1 MQLSFGRGEQLYCLQ
16 NNPWPQST
24 KSLVLGEKPELL
36 FKMEQ
41 SPSSSKPGL
50 PCEKPGRS
58 TAQSCV
64 FCFSP
69 WNYFAHQGQPQKE
82 RDSTLCWRLWKLCH
96 LSCAS
101 AQEQI
106 LLLSGGGNRYAPGYQ
121 EQPLIPAMPCSVLE
135 LCSEQSALFKPS
147 WSTFWG
153 STSHHH
159 QWDIMA
165 IVQEQNPCADMD
177 VSTHCP
183 WRVYNLQ
190 LNLTSADQMGS
201 ILR

>member
-1 MQLSFGRGEQLYCLQ
+1 MVETVLLRCSLVLGEVSSCIV
-16 NNPWPQST
+16 PKIITGPQSN
-24 KSLVLGEKPELL
+24 KSLVLGEKPVLL
-36 FKMEQ
+36 FKMEH

-58 TAQSCV
+58 TAQSCA

-121 EQPLIPAMPCSVLE
+121 NSHWSLPCPAVCWSCAVSRV
-135 LCSEQSALFKPS
+135 LCSSQGEALFEGVHYIIIS
-147 WSTFWG
+147 GT
-153 STSHHH
+153 
-159 QWDIMA
+159 
-165 IVQEQNPCADMD
+165 
-177 VSTHCP
+177 
-183 WRVYNLQ
+183 
-190 LNLTSADQMGS
+190 
-201 ILR
+201 